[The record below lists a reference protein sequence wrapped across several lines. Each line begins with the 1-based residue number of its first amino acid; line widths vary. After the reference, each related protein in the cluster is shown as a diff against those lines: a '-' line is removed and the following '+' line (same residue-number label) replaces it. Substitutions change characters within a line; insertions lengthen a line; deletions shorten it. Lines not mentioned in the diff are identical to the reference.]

1 MKKYL
6 KVISLTILFLLII
19 YIIYI
24 FTLKKYIFYSSHI
37 EVAIPIFAKM
47 EEKDTHGGFHGDG
60 EAFVKAYFSD
70 NQAKKFISKIKTN
83 SHWRE
88 LPMPETLQKRAF
100 YNVDKEMEMPN
111 IENGYWFFLD
121 RHSKAI
127 DKYEY
132 SEMFDRASS
141 NYSIVVFDTDS
152 NTLYYYALD
161 T

>member
-1 MKKYL
+1 
-6 KVISLTILFLLII
+6 
-19 YIIYI
+19 
-24 FTLKKYIFYSSHI
+24 
-37 EVAIPIFAKM
+37 
-47 EEKDTHGGFHGDG
+47 
-60 EAFVKAYFSD
+60 
-70 NQAKKFISKIKTN
+70 
-83 SHWRE
+83 
-88 LPMPETLQKRAF
+88 MPETLQKRAF